1 MIKEGEI
8 LAEGTIDALVDEIK
22 KYVSSHGGNSYS
34 EGEGINIENNV
45 ISVDTNVLAK
55 KSELPTVS
63 DTYSSTSSDAMSG
76 KAVASAISTVTPYS
90 FDSRGHAGVAITD
103 SNKWVCCATIEVTT
117 SVKQAKAWT
126 GIYSVG
132 CRGNA
137 HLGNLNGILTYSLR
151 VNSYNSVSHIFLG
164 TDNSAFAGKF
174 KITFNNLDSTF
185 RLFVKEDEEWENY
198 TFQEQQIY
206 KERFTAIPENEQ
218 TFSSEPTKPSSGMIG
233 TSICYGQTDHMT
245 NLFSNSNR
253 PSSAN
258 IQKGD
263 GNLYQFK
270 ATSNMSVGK
279 PNHDG
284 HMLHFSWDFNNGYD
298 SQLFIPNGDIANNG
312 CHPAIRGMS
321 EGRWGDWRYL
331 AFVSDIKNVIC
342 TEAEYNALAEK
353 KSDTIYFIKS

>member
-8 LAEGTIDALVDEIK
+8 LAKGTTDTLVDEIK
-22 KYVSSHGGNSYS
+22 KYVSSHGGEPYT

-76 KAVASAISTVTPYS
+76 KAVARAVSTVSPYY
-90 FDSRGHAGVAITD
+90 FNSRGHAGTAITD
-103 SNKWVCCATIEVTT
+103 NNKWVCFATLEVPT
-117 SVKQAKAWT
+117 SVTYAMSWS
-126 GIYSVG
+126 GIYSVV
-132 CRGNA
+132 CRGT
-137 HLGNLNGILTYSLR
+137 HLGSLNGILTYSLR
-151 VNSYNSVSHIFLG
+151 VNYYNSVSHIFLG
-164 TDNSAFAGKF
+164 IDNSAFAGKF
-174 KITFNNLDSTF
+174 KLTYNNSDRKF
-185 RLFVKEDEEWENY
+185 RLYVKEDEEWVYY
-198 TFQEQQIY
+198 TFQELQIY
-206 KERFTAIPENEQ
+206 NNRFKAIPDNEQ
-218 TFSSEPTKPSSGMIG
+218 TFTSEPTKPSSGMIG
-233 TSICYGQTDHMT
+233 TSICYVQTDHMT

-284 HMLHFSWDFNNGYD
+284 HMLHFSWDFDNGYD